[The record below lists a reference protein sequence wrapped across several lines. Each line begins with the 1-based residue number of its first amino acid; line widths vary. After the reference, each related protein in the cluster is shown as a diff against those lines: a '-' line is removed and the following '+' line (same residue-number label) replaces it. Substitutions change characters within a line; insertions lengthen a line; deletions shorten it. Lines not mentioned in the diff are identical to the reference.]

1 MVRGGR
7 DNRLTYAQNLS
18 CGAAA
23 GLVSRTLTSPLD
35 VVKIRMQVG
44 TKETL
49 QRGFLRSFGN
59 IYSTHGVRAFWKGNL
74 IGCLRLS
81 PFSAV
86 QFLAFSRCKTL
97 LADDTGRLTATRAMM
112 AGALGGM
119 AATVVT
125 YPTDMV
131 KTRLIV
137 QPTAST
143 RRRYRGIIHA
153 FKLIIKEEGL
163 LAFYKGM
170 LTSLLGSIPFSAG
183 TFAAYEMLD
192 MLWTKPRYMLTP
204 AENFING
211 CLAGATAQ
219 TISYPFDTIRKKL
232 QAQSRVMKDGGGVD
246 IKFHGMVGGFKGT
259 VAQYGWKGLWRG
271 NVANLCKIA
280 PYAGFMFMTFE
291 ACKKVFL
298 YENGFTMSPY
308 DDTPVSGVDQSLK
321 PGELRMWKERHGS

>member
-7 DNRLTYAQNLS
+7 DNRLTFLQSLS

-23 GLVSRTLTSPLD
+23 GVVSRTLTSPLD

-49 QRGFLRSFGN
+49 QQGFFRSAGN
-59 IYSTHGVRAFWKGNL
+59 IYSTHGVKAFWKGNL

-81 PFSAV
+81 PFSAI
-86 QFLAFSRCKTL
+86 QFLAFSRVKVL
-97 LADDTGRLTATRAMM
+97 LADDTGRLTAPKAML

-119 AATVVT
+119 AATIVT

-137 QPTAST
+137 QPTDKK
-143 RRRYRGIIHA
+143 RRRYRGIVHA
-153 FKLIIKEEGL
+153 FRLILKEEGL

-170 LTSLLGSIPFSAG
+170 FTSLLGSIPFTAG
-183 TFAAYEMLD
+183 TFASYELLD
-192 MLWTKPRYMLTP
+192 MLWSKPRYMMNPL
-204 AENFING
+204 ENFING
-211 CLAGATAQ
+211 CMAGAIAQ
-219 TISYPFDTIRKKL
+219 TLSFPFDTVRKKL

-246 IKFHGMVGGFKGT
+246 IKFRGMIGGFKET
-259 VAQYGWKGLWRG
+259 HAKYGWRGLWRG
-271 NVANLCKIA
+271 NTANLCKIA

-298 YENGFTMSPY
+298 YENGYTLSPY

-321 PGELRMWKERHGS
+321 PGELKMWKERLS